1 MTDERV
7 LCVPSDYVDAVLR
20 LDESDADK
28 LAMLLDHNVY
38 RNRKTPSDD
47 GPCAEEDERWVQ
59 LIPYVVT
66 RCGGLILAY
75 QRAGTETRL
84 DGLWSIGIG
93 GHINHKDK
101 GWLDGVHRELR
112 EELGF
117 TAAIV
122 PPETLFGVGDW
133 AVLSGPLGFLR
144 SDLTA
149 VDRVHLGV
157 LYTLDVPDVNAV
169 HMTECADYVWEAAS
183 CLDVRNLENW
193 SRMAIGMLKGG
204 A

>member
-1 MTDERV
+1 MSDERV

-28 LAMLLDHNVY
+28 LAMLLDHKEY
-38 RNRKTPSDD
+38 IPRSQCETDPSYQ
-47 GPCAEEDERWVQ
+47 Q
-59 LIPYVVT
+59 LIPYVVV

-75 QRAGTETRL
+75 QRKGSETRL

-93 GHINHKDK
+93 GHVNDTDE
-101 GWLDGVHRELR
+101 GWLSGVVREIR
-112 EELGF
+112 EETGF
-117 TAAIV
+117 DGAIGMTGQI
-122 PPETLFGVGDW
+122 PPNNEW
-133 AVLSGPLGFLR
+133 APLSGPLGFLR

-157 LYTLDVPDVNAV
+157 LYELRVPDVNAV
-169 HMTECADYVWEAAS
+169 HMTECADYRWFDRIHAGG
-183 CLDVRNLENW
+183 LNLENW
-193 SRMAIGMLKGG
+193 SRMALDVLKAG